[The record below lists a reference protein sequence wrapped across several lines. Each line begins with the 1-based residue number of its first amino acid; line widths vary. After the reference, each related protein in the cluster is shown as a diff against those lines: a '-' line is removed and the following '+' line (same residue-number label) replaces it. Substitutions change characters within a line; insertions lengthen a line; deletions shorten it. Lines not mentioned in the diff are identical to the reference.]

1 MSRKRG
7 ATLRALSNRN
17 ARLLTG
23 GSLVS
28 TTGTWLQLV
37 AQNWLVLKLTGST
50 AAVGA
55 TVALQALPAAALTLG
70 GGLIVDRC
78 SRRRLLLITQSAQAV
93 LASLLAV
100 LCVTG
105 AVQLWH
111 VLALSFATGAVLAV
125 DSPAG
130 AAFSAE
136 VVDAD
141 DLPAMIALGGA
152 VTAVGRVL
160 GMALAGVVVAVAGPA
175 AAFEL
180 NAVSFL
186 GVIAALSMMRPG
198 ELHVLAPIARAR
210 GQVRESL
217 RMIVAQ
223 RELLTTVVLA
233 TVIACFGRN
242 FQVTMAAMVIGPLQG
257 GAGAYG
263 TCSGAFAVGAL
274 LGACGAALV
283 GPPRPRHLL
292 VVAACAG
299 VLQVVAGLAPS
310 LGTFVAILVPV
321 AIGAVLID
329 TIIASTVQLA
339 TPGHARGRAA
349 AVVGLA
355 GMGGSALGA
364 VMLGALADRFGGRAA
379 LVGGGVVVLAAAGI
393 ASTERYRLRTRA
405 EGELADVCVDP
416 RLVRRM
422 ELEAAGAEQVA

>member
-105 AVQLWH
+105 TVQLWH

-160 GMALAGVVVAVAGPA
+160 GMALAGVV
-175 AAFEL
+175 
-180 NAVSFL
+180 L

-339 TPGHARGRAA
+339 TPGRARGRAA